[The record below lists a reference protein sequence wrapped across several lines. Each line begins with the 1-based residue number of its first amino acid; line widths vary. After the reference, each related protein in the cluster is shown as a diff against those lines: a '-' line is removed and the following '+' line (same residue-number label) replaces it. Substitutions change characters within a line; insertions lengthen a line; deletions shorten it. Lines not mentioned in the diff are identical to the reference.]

1 MVQRPE
7 GSSCDGSFGVGPV
20 RQPAG
25 QSGYEEFRG
34 FRLVGERS
42 HRGCPGSKDV
52 DLPGDVVGIRQRQP
66 SLVHQLLDQHDH
78 RGAQAAL

>member
-20 RQPAG
+20 RQPVG
-25 QSGYEEFRG
+25 QPGYEEFCG

-42 HRGCPGSKDV
+42 PRWCPGSKGV
-52 DLPGDVVGIRQRQP
+52 DPPGEGVGIRQRQP

-78 RGAQAAL
+78 GGAQAAL